1 VEQRRDGDCGCRTIV
16 GEGMHAPPNTMM
28 VERIP
33 QSRSRNSVLDGE
45 QRAWRTVPGCRLAH
59 MSFIHFRRGTIRA
72 GCIFSRNAPRK
83 LPQDQRP
90 RVISRTVYL
99 EPSLRAPVGGGG
111 TYDTGLLREMALRKS
126 LLLRSRE
133 L

>member
-1 VEQRRDGDCGCRTIV
+1 
-16 GEGMHAPPNTMM
+16 
-28 VERIP
+28 
-33 QSRSRNSVLDGE
+33 
-45 QRAWRTVPGCRLAH
+45 
-59 MSFIHFRRGTIRA
+59 MSFIHLRRGIIRA

-83 LPQDQRP
+83 LTQDQRP

-99 EPSLRAPVGGGG
+99 EPSLRAPAGGGG
-111 TYDTGLLREMALRKS
+111 TYDTGLLREMALPKS